1 MFKSKVS
8 VPVNSQLL
16 RIPRRVLSSTV
27 MIILLYHSMNIQ
39 QYCKYQKSGSASTLG
54 VVTFCW
60 GGKANSY
67 INNLPSLWT
76 ASRYLLNV
84 QLQCFWKKSCP
95 ATPLLTSVRK
105 QNLMVHQ
112 WWLFGLEVF
121 EMENNIS
128 IDRAEISFATVNLE
142 NCFVF
147 AKLLNLLYGDYFVKI
162 FLISGEKVQGV
173 NESFFCSVL
182 VKKSLI
188 NDFGSPSY
196 VWDDLI
202 KHAVVSI
209 SCYHGCSG
217 NLLCKIYINC
227 WWFFCDLVK
236 LQNLA

>member
-67 INNLPSLWT
+67 INNLPSLWK

-147 AKLLNLLYGDYFVKI
+147 AKLLNLLLWWLFRENLSHIWWKSSRCQWKLLLFCFSKEESNQWFWLS
-162 FLISGEKVQGV
+162 FLCLGWSHQT
-173 NESFFCSVL
+173 CS
-182 VKKSLI
+182 
-188 NDFGSPSY
+188 
-196 VWDDLI
+196 
-202 KHAVVSI
+202 
-209 SCYHGCSG
+209 C
-217 NLLCKIYINC
+217 
-227 WWFFCDLVK
+227 
-236 LQNLA
+236 

>member
-105 QNLMVHQ
+105 QNLIVHQ
-112 WWLFGLEVF
+112 WWLFGLEIS

-147 AKLLNLLYGDYFVKI
+147 AKLLNLLLWWLFRENLSHIWWKSSRCQWKLLLFCFSKEESNQWFWLS
-162 FLISGEKVQGV
+162 FLCLRWSHQT
-173 NESFFCSVL
+173 CS
-182 VKKSLI
+182 
-188 NDFGSPSY
+188 
-196 VWDDLI
+196 
-202 KHAVVSI
+202 
-209 SCYHGCSG
+209 C
-217 NLLCKIYINC
+217 
-227 WWFFCDLVK
+227 
-236 LQNLA
+236 

>member
-121 EMENNIS
+121 KMENNIS

-147 AKLLNLLYGDYFVKI
+147 AKLLNLLLWWLFRENLSHIWWKSSRCQWKLLLFCFSKEESNQWFWLS
-162 FLISGEKVQGV
+162 FLCLGWSHQT
-173 NESFFCSVL
+173 CS
-182 VKKSLI
+182 
-188 NDFGSPSY
+188 
-196 VWDDLI
+196 
-202 KHAVVSI
+202 
-209 SCYHGCSG
+209 C
-217 NLLCKIYINC
+217 
-227 WWFFCDLVK
+227 
-236 LQNLA
+236 

>member
-1 MFKSKVS
+1 
-8 VPVNSQLL
+8 
-16 RIPRRVLSSTV
+16 

-105 QNLMVHQ
+105 QNLIVHQ
-112 WWLFGLEVF
+112 WWLFGLEIF

-128 IDRAEISFATVNLE
+128 IDRAEISFAAVNLE

-147 AKLLNLLYGDYFVKI
+147 AKLLNLLLWWLFRENFSHIWWKSWKCQWKLLLFCFSKEESNQWFWLS
-162 FLISGEKVQGV
+162 FLCLRWSHQT
-173 NESFFCSVL
+173 CS
-182 VKKSLI
+182 
-188 NDFGSPSY
+188 
-196 VWDDLI
+196 
-202 KHAVVSI
+202 
-209 SCYHGCSG
+209 C
-217 NLLCKIYINC
+217 
-227 WWFFCDLVK
+227 
-236 LQNLA
+236 

>member
-95 ATPLLTSVRK
+95 ATPLLTSFRK

-147 AKLLNLLYGDYFVKI
+147 AKLLNLLLWWLFRENLSHIWWKSSRCQWKLLLFCFSKEESNQWFWLS
-162 FLISGEKVQGV
+162 FLCLGWSHQT
-173 NESFFCSVL
+173 CS
-182 VKKSLI
+182 
-188 NDFGSPSY
+188 
-196 VWDDLI
+196 
-202 KHAVVSI
+202 
-209 SCYHGCSG
+209 C
-217 NLLCKIYINC
+217 
-227 WWFFCDLVK
+227 
-236 LQNLA
+236 

>member
-1 MFKSKVS
+1 
-8 VPVNSQLL
+8 
-16 RIPRRVLSSTV
+16 

-147 AKLLNLLYGDYFVKI
+147 AKLLNLLLWWLFRENLSHIWWKSSRCQWKLLLFCFSKEESNQWFWLS
-162 FLISGEKVQGV
+162 FLCLGWSHQT
-173 NESFFCSVL
+173 CS
-182 VKKSLI
+182 
-188 NDFGSPSY
+188 
-196 VWDDLI
+196 
-202 KHAVVSI
+202 
-209 SCYHGCSG
+209 C
-217 NLLCKIYINC
+217 
-227 WWFFCDLVK
+227 
-236 LQNLA
+236 

>member
-39 QYCKYQKSGSASTLG
+39 QCCKYQKSGSASTLG

-147 AKLLNLLYGDYFVKI
+147 AKLLNLLLWWLFRENLSHIWWKSSRCQWKLLLFCFSKEESNQWFWLS
-162 FLISGEKVQGV
+162 FLCLGWSHQT
-173 NESFFCSVL
+173 CS
-182 VKKSLI
+182 
-188 NDFGSPSY
+188 
-196 VWDDLI
+196 
-202 KHAVVSI
+202 
-209 SCYHGCSG
+209 C
-217 NLLCKIYINC
+217 
-227 WWFFCDLVK
+227 
-236 LQNLA
+236 

>member
-1 MFKSKVS
+1 MCS
-8 VPVNSQLL
+8 SQKFQFLL
-16 RIPRRVLSSTV
+16 IRSCWGYQEKVLSSTA

-95 ATPLLTSVRK
+95 ATPLLTSIRK
-105 QNLMVHQ
+105 QNLIVHQ
-112 WWLFGLEVF
+112 WWLFGLEIF

-147 AKLLNLLYGDYFVKI
+147 AKFLNLLLWWLFRENLSHIWWKSSRCQWKLLLFCFSKEESNQWLWLS
-162 FLISGEKVQGV
+162 FLCLRWSHQT
-173 NESFFCSVL
+173 CS
-182 VKKSLI
+182 
-188 NDFGSPSY
+188 
-196 VWDDLI
+196 
-202 KHAVVSI
+202 
-209 SCYHGCSG
+209 C
-217 NLLCKIYINC
+217 
-227 WWFFCDLVK
+227 
-236 LQNLA
+236 